1 MLKLKIVFNYLYKI
15 KKLKMYRKLGL
26 FRDLS
31 KKYLEIRQSITE
43 NETNLNNSGGLMTE
57 KEK

>member
-15 KKLKMYRKLGL
+15 KKLKKYRKLGL
-26 FRDLS
+26 FRDLC